1 MGTDQEGKT
10 SVDAIRNIQLKVPS
24 DLYRRFKLVCAAK
37 DTNMRAMLLRI
48 METFVEHAEK
58 EDREMRYRMG
68 NIDIRD
74 WMQDEYLAEKIFA
87 GAVKKA
93 IASTHALGLPT
104 AHGDIHG
111 LYYLYPDGHKE
122 YVSKEEAEEILKGKT
137 RYNTDP
143 EILKALGRE
152 RPDGDPEETPKGP
165 SNER

>member
-1 MGTDQEGKT
+1 MGTNR
-10 SVDAIRNIQLKVPS
+10 DAKAGANTIRNIQLKVPS

-58 EDREMRYRMG
+58 EDHERRYRMG

-74 WMQDEYLAEKIFA
+74 WMQDEDLAEKIFA

-104 AHGDIHG
+104 AHGDVHG

-122 YVSKEEAEEILKGKT
+122 YVSKEEIEEALKGKT

-143 EILKALGRE
+143 EILKGLGRE
-152 RPDGDPEETPKGP
+152 RPDEDPEEAPKGP